1 MTFIKLL
8 LLPLTIFLLIS
19 CGGGGGKST
28 SDNSTVAEENT
39 TSPEI
44 TSVLFN
50 EVNTAL
56 ESNLTSLNG
65 ITAEQAAL
73 ITSAANQQ
81 INEDG
86 LIKSD
91 NATEVLPS
99 LLSGAM
105 IGIGNLNLDDVD
117 LINNLIEESISAVM
131 DFLGDDISSTRMIRI
146 TSRSFTEV
154 QSLLEI
160 LVDTAFNGLEKTK
173 LPTESIGAGV
183 GKIVNTVVSNLDKAK
198 IASDNVSAAMKSVVT
213 KSMESL
219 EKLPEDVDL
228 TDSVDQ
234 ITKSAIEGTKTLKT
248 TKTGLADLNL
258 GESVG
263 MVVNSVVKNLKKAKI
278 ASDNVSSAV
287 ERVVSKSLESL
298 EGDALSADEV
308 NVSVQEITDGAI
320 QGAGTWRKTMRQS
333 RPISGVISTVAKST
347 TENLVNLVS
356 DEQLEAVKAAIQS
369 TLDNSTKV
377 VVVMVYV
384 EAEREAAETELAIKA
399 NEGVNEGQANLAAVC
414 ESPFNDNRKI
424 LGGKS
429 ITAFKAE
436 KRSLQGDLPE
446 RRAFVY

>member
-131 DFLGDDISSTRMIRI
+131 DFLGDDISSTRMMRI

-287 ERVVSKSLESL
+287 ERVVSKSLEVWRVMRFQQMRSTFL
-298 EGDALSADEV
+298 FKRLQMGLSREL
-308 NVSVQEITDGAI
+308 
-320 QGAGTWRKTMRQS
+320 GTWRKTMRQS
-333 RPISGVISTVAKST
+333 RPISG
-347 TENLVNLVS
+347 
-356 DEQLEAVKAAIQS
+356 
-369 TLDNSTKV
+369 
-377 VVVMVYV
+377 
-384 EAEREAAETELAIKA
+384 
-399 NEGVNEGQANLAAVC
+399 
-414 ESPFNDNRKI
+414 
-424 LGGKS
+424 
-429 ITAFKAE
+429 
-436 KRSLQGDLPE
+436 
-446 RRAFVY
+446 